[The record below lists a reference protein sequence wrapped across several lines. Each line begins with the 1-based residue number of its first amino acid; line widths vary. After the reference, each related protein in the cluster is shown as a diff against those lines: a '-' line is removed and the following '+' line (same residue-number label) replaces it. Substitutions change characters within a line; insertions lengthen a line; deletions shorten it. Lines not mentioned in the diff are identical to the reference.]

1 MHDEELML
9 MMIDEADDEA
19 LDNEQP
25 GSAFRYLKGSRVQL
39 HRAGPQS
46 LCRRPFAAL
55 VVVHDVPHT
64 HIHRWSIPFEVDHW
78 HPQLCTY
85 VGGSTLILA

>member
-1 MHDEELML
+1 
-9 MMIDEADDEA
+9 
-19 LDNEQP
+19 
-25 GSAFRYLKGSRVQL
+25 LKGRCSFTD
-39 HRAGPQS
+39 GPQS
-46 LCRRPFAAL
+46 LCRRRLRLA
-55 VVVHDVPHT
+55 VVHDGPHT